1 MAKAELLK
9 SWVVKVLDQVETSEK
24 ITAVKFKELKSG
36 FNRYMQEVW
45 SVAVTE
51 PTCGSRDP
59 ILHELYWVSRP
70 ESHTFNST
78 RKQVNALAKKGPS
91 EQAAAVLNAA
101 IKVLD
106 DNEAL
111 LAKVLAI
118 KPLVGQRG
126 ERAPSRTAPVVPVAT
141 SQAKENIKAILS
153 DMAEQHRAELVKS
166 HIDMFNRV
174 LARYEAM
181 SNEDAE
187 KIWADDYQF
196 TAQTVVMFMHK
207 VKGAAKLSRHENTNA
222 RIQEC
227 AKEQA
232 NKIIE
237 RYVTKMVSKLGALV
251 DLMGEP
257 ARVNHNYSSNAGY
270 LNGWI
275 EVVYADGRAYCAITA
290 LEWSHSIYG
299 KPFTRYPCRFKHV
312 LAAGGVLV
320 KRAMSETQI
329 IEWAKAQAK

>member
-1 MAKAELLK
+1 MFRAELLK
-9 SWVVKVLDQVETSEK
+9 TKLVKVLDQVETSEK

-126 ERAPSRTAPVVPVAT
+126 ERAPSRTAPVVPVA
-141 SQAKENIKAILS
+141 SQQAKESIRTMLSGIADNKREDLIAMYMELFEHILK
-153 DMAEQHRAELVKS
+153 H
-166 HIDMFNRV
+166 
-174 LARYEAM
+174 YESLSYEEAT
-181 SNEDAE
+181 SYVIGN
-187 KIWADDYQF
+187 DYAHFVVTCF
-196 TAQTVVMFMHK
+196 THNP
-207 VKGAAKLSRHENTNA
+207 KGAQKAVRHENTNA
-222 RIQEC
+222 FMLRK
-227 AKEQA
+227 AKEQTEHVI
-232 NKIIE
+232 N
-237 RYVTKMVSKLGALV
+237 RYVAKMVEKLGALI

-257 ARVNHNYSSNAGY
+257 EKLDYRYSSKAGH
-270 LNGWI
+270 LSGWI
-275 EVVYADGRAYCAITA
+275 EVSYADGRAYTA
-290 LEWSHSIYG
+290 VTSLEWSHSIYG

-312 LAAGGVLV
+312 HSAGGALV
-320 KRAMSETQI
+320 ARAMSE
-329 IEWAKAQAK
+329 AQMLVFAGTK